1 MPHHFK
7 GGIHPPY
14 HKEKTNHVKIIHLQA
29 GETVVIPMLQHI
41 GTICE
46 PLVKVGDRVN
56 VGQLIGNSE
65 AFLSAP
71 VHASVSGTVQSIE
84 KYPHPNNT
92 EVLSV
97 VIKNDFKHTMDETL
111 RGLDPDVSGEQIIE
125 KIKQCGIVGMG
136 GAGFP
141 LHIKLNVPT
150 GKLVD
155 TVIINAAECEPY
167 LSSDHRTMMEY
178 PEEILFG
185 MQTIL
190 SVCDAKK
197 AVIAI
202 ENNKPD
208 AIDLFRKKTK
218 DLQAIDVVSLPVKY
232 PQGSEKHIIKSVT
245 GRTVKRGKLPV
256 SVGVIVNNVDT
267 CLSVFNAVIY
277 GMPSI
282 TRRITLSGNCVRNP
296 GVYQVPVG
304 MLLRDVIEQSD
315 GLIGAPAKIISGGP
329 MMGIAQFNTDTPI
342 IKTSTGI
349 LMMDRKE
356 AEFHQEYPCLR
367 CGKCIQVCP
376 MGLMPLRIA
385 QCEDK
390 NDTES
395 AKNLFATDC
404 IECGCCSYACPSKR
418 YLAERI
424 RLTKSKA
431 IALTN

>member
-1 MPHHFK
+1 MSHHFK

-14 HKEKTNHVKIIHLQA
+14 HKEKTNHAKITHLQA

-41 GTICE
+41 GTTCE
-46 PLVKVGDRVN
+46 PLVKVGAQISI
-56 VGQLIGNSE
+56 GQIIGDSE

-71 VHASVSGTVQSIE
+71 IHASVSGTVQSIE

-92 EVLSV
+92 EVLSI
-97 VIKNDFKHTMDETL
+97 VIKNDFKDTKIDEL
-111 RGLDPDVSGEQIIE
+111 RGLDPDVSSEQIIE

-150 GKLVD
+150 GKQVD

-185 MQTIL
+185 IQTIL
-190 SVCDAKK
+190 SVCGAKK
-197 AVIAI
+197 AIIAI

-208 AIDLFRKKTK
+208 AIELFRKKTK
-218 DLQAIDVVSLPVKY
+218 DLPSIEVISLPVKY

-245 GRTVKRGKLPV
+245 GRTIKRGKLPV

-267 CLSVFNAVIY
+267 CLSVFSAIIY
-277 GMPSI
+277 GIPSI

-304 MLLRDVIEQSD
+304 MLVCDVIEQAG
-315 GLIGAPAKIISGGP
+315 GLIGSPVKIISGGP
-329 MMGIAQFNTDTPI
+329 MMGIAQFNTDIPI

-356 AEFHQEYPCLR
+356 VAFHQEYPCLR

-376 MGLMPLRIA
+376 MELMPLCIA

-390 NDTES
+390 NDTEG
-395 AKNLFATDC
+395 AKNLFAADC

-418 YLAERI
+418 YLVERI
-424 RLTKSKA
+424 RLAKSKT